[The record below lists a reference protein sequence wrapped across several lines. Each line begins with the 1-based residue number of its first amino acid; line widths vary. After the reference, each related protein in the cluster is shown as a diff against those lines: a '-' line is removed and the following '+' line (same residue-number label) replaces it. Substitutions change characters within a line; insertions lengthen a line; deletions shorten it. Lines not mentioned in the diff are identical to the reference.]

1 MKNEIDVKE
10 GKNVRV
16 NKKEFPFLKI
26 ETGAAGVSAD
36 YGIPTPEPF
45 SDLIDAFSVHTWVYA
60 CANLIANAFSMID
73 FIPYRQVKDG
83 KWEINEQHPF
93 RSLLLKPNKQMS
105 AVEFRRVLSLS
116 SKLTGNAFIICEP
129 DGKKPIELW
138 PLQPNKVTVR
148 SDASNFIAGYV
159 YTVNGKRQDIPAE
172 KIIHIREATP
182 ANLQYGQGALTAAK
196 NAVTSDLYADAWNR
210 YFFGNSARPDA
221 LLQSDTQISPEA
233 QKKVVEQ
240 WKKRYGGP
248 KNTGTIAVLSGLK
261 YVEINR
267 NHKDMDFVNLRKMLR
282 EEILAAFGVP
292 QSMVGIL
299 DQANYSNMKEQTKVF
314 WTQTMI
320 PEIRKFESTMTL
332 RAAQITGDEKTIIQA
347 DLSKVEALRDDE
359 QAKATVAQTY
369 VNMGVPLSE
378 VVDALDLP
386 FEVTEPMAPTGENV
400 NPSDSGTNGD
410 QSAKSK
416 SFANE
421 TPRDLEWKK
430 FDRHAAEIEQAM
442 ETSLRAFFKSQARRI
457 LTRFA
462 EVADKIVPSNGKNI
476 KTDEDKITYFFNF
489 DQEKN
494 LLGRVTEKWIKRG
507 YFAAAKRMAEKIG
520 GPNGGVTFN
529 VDERAAGAW
538 IQRKVLKLQQEATK
552 FTHESLSDAVVEG
565 VRDATAEG
573 LSQSETIA
581 QIEDRITEFFDFSAT
596 GRAERLA
603 RTEVIGASNAA
614 AADTMKQLGAVGK
627 TWLTS
632 RDSRVRDMHMEM
644 EGQEQMIDQ
653 PFITSDGDTLMYP
666 GDQSAGPG
674 NVINCRCTLLPVTEK

>member
-1 MKNEIDVKE
+1 MRIK
-10 GKNVRV
+10 
-16 NKKEFPFLKI
+16 KKEFPFLKAEA
-26 ETGAAGVSAD
+26 ETAGAYGD
-36 YGIPTPEPF
+36 YGVPTPEPYK
-45 SDLIDAFSVHTWVYA
+45 DDIDAFGIHTWVYA
-60 CANLIANAFSMID
+60 CANLIANSFSSIE
-73 FIPYRQVKDG
+73 FLTYKKG
-83 KWEINEQHPF
+83 KNDAWEVNEDHPF
-93 RSLLLKPNKQMS
+93 FNLLQNPNPSMS

-116 SKLTGNAFIICEP
+116 SKLTGNAYINCEP

-138 PLQPNKVTVR
+138 PLQPDKVTVKTD
-148 SDASNFIAGYV
+148 SKKFIAGYA
-159 YTVNGKRQDIPAE
+159 YNANGNIQSIQAE

-182 ANLQYGQGALTAAK
+182 AHLQYGQGSLTAAK
-196 NAVTSDLYADAWNR
+196 NAVTSDLLADAWNR

-221 LLQSDTQISPEA
+221 LLEAISPISPES

-240 WKKRYGGP
+240 WKKTNGGP
-248 KNTGTIAVLSGLK
+248 KSNGKIAVLSGLK

-267 NHKDMDFVNLRKMLR
+267 LHKDMDFVNLRKMLR
-282 EEILAAFGVP
+282 EEILASFGVP

-332 RAAQITGDEKTIIQA
+332 RAAQITGDDKTIIQA

-359 QAKATVAQTY
+359 TAKATTAQIY
-369 VNMGVPLSE
+369 VNMGVPLGQ
-378 VVDALDLP
+378 VVEALDLP
-386 FEVTEPMAPTGENV
+386 FNISEDYVPPSQYPQTDPNTPSSDGNV
-400 NPSDSGTNGD
+400 DNQSSGL
-410 QSAKSK
+410 KSK
-416 SFANE
+416 IFQHE

-430 FDRHAAEIEQAM
+430 FDRHAADIEKAM
-442 ETSLRAFFKSQARRI
+442 ESSLRAFFKSQARRVMEK
-457 LTRFA
+457 FK
-462 EVADKIVPSNGKNI
+462 EVENQIVPSNGKNI
-476 KTDEDKITYFFNF
+476 KTDEDKIAYFFNF

-494 LLGRVTEKWIKRG
+494 LFGRVTEKWIKRG
-507 YFAAAKRMAEKIG
+507 YFMAAKRMAEKVG
-520 GPNGGVTFN
+520 GPNGGVNFN
-529 VDERAAGAW
+529 VDERTAALW

-596 GRAERLA
+596 GRAERIA

-614 AADTMKQLGAVGK
+614 GADTMKQLGAVAK

-644 EGQEQMIDQ
+644 EGQEQPIDQ

-666 GDQSAGPG
+666 GDPSAGPG
-674 NVINCRCTLLPVTEK
+674 NIINCRCTLLPVTEK